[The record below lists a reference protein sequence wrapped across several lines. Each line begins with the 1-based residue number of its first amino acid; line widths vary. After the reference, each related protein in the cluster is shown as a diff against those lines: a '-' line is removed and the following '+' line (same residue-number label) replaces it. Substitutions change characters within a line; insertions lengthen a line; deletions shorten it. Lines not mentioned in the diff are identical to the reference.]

1 MKKGINKLLL
11 MMSFSVFP
19 IALIGCDSF
28 NSPVSYK
35 FHYFVNQIN
44 AKRIADMIVQTM
56 HIILTNMAKKIHL
69 VLLYSLRFLMR
80 DTKYITGH
88 IMAKLVKI
96 ISLTNILPKYHM
108 QMIM

>member
-35 FHYFVNQIN
+35 FHYYVNGDNGKLISDYKHEPNECRAYCRYGCPDN
-44 AKRIADMIVQTM
+44 AYNFD
-56 HIILTNMAKKIHL
+56 
-69 VLLYSLRFLMR
+69 
-80 DTKYITGH
+80 KYG
-88 IMAKLVKI
+88 K
-96 ISLTNILPKYHM
+96 
-108 QMIM
+108 